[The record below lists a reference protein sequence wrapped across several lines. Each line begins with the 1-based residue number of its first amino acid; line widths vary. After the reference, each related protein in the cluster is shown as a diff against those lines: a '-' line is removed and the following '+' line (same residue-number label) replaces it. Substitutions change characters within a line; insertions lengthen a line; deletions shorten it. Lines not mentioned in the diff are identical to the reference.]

1 MDLDFTITDEWQGLS
16 KQEQQQHLFLKQKG
30 ILDTF
35 LARRVISQ
43 EQYDISLH
51 TLVDH
56 MTITPLYEENRSDVW
71 QSGTFSCSG

>member
-1 MDLDFTITDEWQGLS
+1 MDLDVTITDKWVGLS

-56 MTITPLYEENRSDVW
+56 MTINPTI
-71 QSGTFSCSG
+71 

>member
-1 MDLDFTITDEWQGLS
+1 MDLDFTVTDEWQGLS

-43 EQYDISLH
+43 EQYDLSLQ
-51 TLVDH
+51 TLVEH
-56 MTITPLYEENRSDVW
+56 MTINLTI
-71 QSGTFSCSG
+71 

>member
-1 MDLDFTITDEWQGLS
+1 MNGWAFLT
-16 KQEQQQHLFLKQKG
+16 QEQQQHLFLKQKG

-56 MTITPLYEENRSDVW
+56 MTINPTI
-71 QSGTFSCSG
+71 

>member
-1 MDLDFTITDEWQGLS
+1 MDLDFTITDEWVGLS

-43 EQYDISLH
+43 EQYDFSLH
-51 TLVDH
+51 TLMDH
-56 MTITPLYEENRSDVW
+56 MAINHAI
-71 QSGTFSCSG
+71 

>member
-35 LARRVISQ
+35 LARSVISQ

-51 TLVDH
+51 ALVDH
-56 MTITPLYEENRSDVW
+56 MTINPTI
-71 QSGTFSCSG
+71 

>member
-1 MDLDFTITDEWQGLS
+1 MDLDFTITDEWVGLS

-43 EQYDISLH
+43 EQYDFSLH
-51 TLVDH
+51 TLMDH
-56 MTITPLYEENRSDVW
+56 MTINPTI
-71 QSGTFSCSG
+71 

>member
-1 MDLDFTITDEWQGLS
+1 MDLDFTITDECVGLS

-43 EQYDISLH
+43 EQYDFSLQ
-51 TLVDH
+51 TLMDH
-56 MTITPLYEENRSDVW
+56 MAINPII
-71 QSGTFSCSG
+71 

>member
-35 LARRVISQ
+35 LVRRVISQ

-56 MTITPLYEENRSDVW
+56 MTINPTI
-71 QSGTFSCSG
+71 

>member
-1 MDLDFTITDEWQGLS
+1 MDLDFAITDEWGGLS

-43 EQYDISLH
+43 EQYDISCFRLH
-51 TLVDH
+51 TGHQCDSSLGH
-56 MTITPLYEENRSDVW
+56 I
-71 QSGTFSCSG
+71 

>member
-1 MDLDFTITDEWQGLS
+1 MDLDFTITDECVGLS

-43 EQYDISLH
+43 EQYDFSLH
-51 TLVDH
+51 TLMDH
-56 MTITPLYEENRSDVW
+56 MAINPII
-71 QSGTFSCSG
+71 

>member
-1 MDLDFTITDEWQGLS
+1 MDLDFKITDEWVGLS
-16 KQEQQQHLFLKQKG
+16 KQEQQQHLFMKQKG

-56 MTITPLYEENRSDVW
+56 MTINPTI
-71 QSGTFSCSG
+71 

>member
-1 MDLDFTITDEWQGLS
+1 MDLDFTITDEWVGLS

-43 EQYDISLH
+43 EQYDFSLH

-56 MTITPLYEENRSDVW
+56 MAINPTI
-71 QSGTFSCSG
+71 